1 MRQIVVLILLLL
13 LTKGGLCAPSAQDL
27 RKIQSQQQHERQI
40 QSQLQEKAQSVAQQ
54 VSSVQQQMVK
64 TANQIQNNEEVLTNL
79 EHKLEELNEGKKQLE
94 QLLFARENQMIVLMS
109 GLQKMAFYPPESVF
123 FAPQNPVDNL
133 RSSLILKSTKQPL
146 KAVSDNLKE
155 QLMRL
160 NSLQAAIKSQA
171 AQIKLTA
178 QNLETEQAHMQKLQ
192 LL

>member
-133 RSSLILKSTKQPL
+133 RSSLILKSTKPP
-146 KAVSDNLKE
+146 
-155 QLMRL
+155 RRG
-160 NSLQAAIKSQA
+160 
-171 AQIKLTA
+171 
-178 QNLETEQAHMQKLQ
+178 
-192 LL
+192 